1 MTESILDLAKKR
13 VVLLDGGT
21 GTELIKDGFT
31 PGACPE
37 SWNLVKPEVIKG
49 IHSAY
54 YAAGADAVSANSF
67 GANKIKLAAYNQDE
81 RCYELNRAAALLA
94 LEVRREGNYV
104 IGSMGPNGKF
114 LKPMG
119 EYEEGQLSESH
130 AEQARGLVEGGVD
143 LILIETQY
151 DLVELLC
158 CIQGIRQVSDISVIA
173 TMTFNKTQRG
183 YFTIMGVDF
192 PQFAAEM
199 AKQAISAI
207 GANCSLDSKDMSDF
221 VRVMREATDLPLIVQ
236 ANAGEPEMVSDGS
249 VTYSQLLDDY
259 VQYIPEMVKNGAN
272 IVGGC
277 CGTDP
282 DYISAMKE
290 NLFDI

>member
-94 LEVRREGNYV
+94 LEVRPEGKYV
-104 IGSMGPNGKF
+104 IGSMGPTGKF

-119 EYEEGQLSESH
+119 EYEEDQFIESY

-236 ANAGEPEMVSDGS
+236 ANAGQPEMVSDGS